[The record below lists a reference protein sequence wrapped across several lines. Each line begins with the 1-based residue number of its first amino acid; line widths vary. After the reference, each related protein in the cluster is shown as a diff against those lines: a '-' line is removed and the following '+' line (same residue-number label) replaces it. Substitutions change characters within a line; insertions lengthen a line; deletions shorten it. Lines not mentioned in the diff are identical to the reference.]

1 MSPVRTVNDVPGIH
15 PSENGGGG
23 GIRTRV
29 RRFSNSGS
37 TCVAASI
44 DLAYKRPDEQDANKR
59 VPRVLTIDLGTILNR
74 DPLKRFR
81 STCKGTQLTR
91 TSGLKP
97 LERSCRR
104 WQLLKLQ
111 RLIYESHYP
120 LDMHL
125 GL

>member
-1 MSPVRTVNDVPGIH
+1 MK
-15 PSENGGGG
+15 NGGGG

-29 RRFSNSGS
+29 RRFSDSGS
-37 TCVAASI
+37 TCLAAPIGLTYS
-44 DLAYKRPDEQDANKR
+44 RPDEQDANKR
-59 VPRVLTIDLGTILNR
+59 VPRVLTIDLGALLNR

-81 STCKGTQLTR
+81 PIYKGTQLTG
-91 TSGLKP
+91 TNGLKP

>member
-1 MSPVRTVNDVPGIH
+1 MSSESSVKDVPRKDLLR
-15 PSENGGGG
+15 NGGGG

-29 RRFSNSGS
+29 RRLANSGS
-37 TCVAASI
+37 TCLAASI
-44 DLAYKRPDEQDANKR
+44 DLTHSRPDEQDANKR
-59 VPRVLTIDLGTILNR
+59 VPRVLTIDLGTFLNR

-81 STCKGTQLTR
+81 PIYKGTQLTE